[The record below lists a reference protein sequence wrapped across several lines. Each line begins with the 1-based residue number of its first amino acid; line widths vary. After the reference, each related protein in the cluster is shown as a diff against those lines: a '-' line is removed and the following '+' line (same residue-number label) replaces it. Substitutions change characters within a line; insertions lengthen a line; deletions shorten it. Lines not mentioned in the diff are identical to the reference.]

1 MPENEAANGQL
12 LVLGYQHFSC
22 KKQLSHPMAHFT
34 AVGFSF
40 HLPTVS
46 SAQSDIILSA
56 RLVITHRYR
65 PSLQDWTLEHVSV
78 GVFTP

>member
-1 MPENEAANGQL
+1 MASHWFEAINTFHVKNNSMTQW
-12 LVLGYQHFSC
+12 
-22 KKQLSHPMAHFT
+22 HFT
-34 AVGFSF
+34 AIGFSF

-46 SAQSDIILSA
+46 SAQYDIISSA